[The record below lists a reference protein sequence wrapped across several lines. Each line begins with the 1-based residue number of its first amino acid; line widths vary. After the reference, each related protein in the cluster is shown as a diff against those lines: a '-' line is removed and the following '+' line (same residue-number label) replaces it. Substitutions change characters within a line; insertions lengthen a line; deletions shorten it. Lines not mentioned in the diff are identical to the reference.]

1 MDVWNASWN
10 SNRQAPGER
19 LVCRAWPTLGAAY
32 APRRPLSIARNDLHY
47 RSDLLNNL
55 AARRG
60 RSNER
65 SPTKQPGSAAI
76 WDRIRPR
83 RRRRRRN

>member
-10 SNRQAPGER
+10 SNKAGSR
-19 LVCRAWPTLGAAY
+19 RAQLICGGWPTLGAAY
-32 APRRPLSIARNDLHY
+32 APRRPLSIATNDLHY

-60 RSNER
+60 L
-65 SPTKQPGSAAI
+65 
-76 WDRIRPR
+76 
-83 RRRRRRN
+83 

>member
-10 SNRQAPGER
+10 SNKAGSRRAL

-47 RSDLLNNL
+47 RSDLLNNP

-60 RSNER
+60 L
-65 SPTKQPGSAAI
+65 
-76 WDRIRPR
+76 
-83 RRRRRRN
+83 